1 MPIAN
6 NNFAVADW
14 IIFAGSLFLSG
25 CIGIFCGGK
34 QRTTKDFLM
43 GNRELKTL
51 PVAVSILM
59 SFFSAILILGAPA
72 EMYTNGTQYYI
83 YVFGQMAAAAFG
95 AILFVPLFYPLKLT
109 SVFEYVELRFKSRAT
124 RLTVTAINAFTTIIH
139 TGVTSFAP
147 STALQAVSGF
157 PEWASFLLIG
167 CVCTFY
173 TFLGGLKAVVLVN
186 VFQFIVMF
194 GSLLAIIVTATAEVG
209 GFGNVWELNDE
220 WGRIDFWNFDVDPTI
235 RHTFWALTVG
245 GMLSWIGSF
254 GASQQ
259 SIQRFSAL
267 PSLRQAKLAVLL
279 NCVGVC
285 VMVTCACVAGISVFA
300 YYVMKGCD
308 PYTNKDIQNTNQIIP
323 NFVMEK
329 LNFHGVRGLFFAAL
343 FSGALSKISA
353 NLSSLVTT
361 MWEDVIK
368 PHVHKKSDVVQMRIT
383 RCLVLLFGAIGVGAS
398 FVVRSLDGTVLQ
410 VSLSFMGTASGA
422 LNGFI
427 VLGAFFPCCNW
438 IGAIVGP
445 IVSYA
450 VMMWISIAKYSVIG
464 VEEKLDFPALNCTV
478 KNASRSLVTNKITPY
493 LMTSEINMITT
504 VNSHIPMATD
514 ELSGLDRL
522 YSLSYLWYATL
533 GLIISVVVGLVAS
546 FITSPTKPEDVDPA
560 YLIPWCDRLC
570 CYLPSSL
577 RTYCHSG
584 VEHGSQES
592 VLSIRYTK
600 SLEENKRNEPHVFVL
615 SNDNNINDQ
624 RQSMD
629 AN

>member
-173 TFLGGLKAVVLVN
+173 TFL
-186 VFQFIVMF
+186 
-194 GSLLAIIVTATAEVG
+194 ATAEVG

-308 PYTNKDIQNTNQIIP
+308 PYTNKDIQNTN
-323 NFVMEK
+323 
-329 LNFHGVRGLFFAAL
+329 
-343 FSGALSKISA
+343 
-353 NLSSLVTT
+353 
-361 MWEDVIK
+361 
-368 PHVHKKSDVVQMRIT
+368 
-383 RCLVLLFGAIGVGAS
+383 
-398 FVVRSLDGTVLQ
+398 Q